1 MSEPESPRCPVCAH
15 ADSRLFLSTRDTP
28 LNGNQLGPSRRSVD
42 AGRILRCTRCG
53 LGFRARRV
61 SAAEL
66 ATLYRDME
74 DSAYNAESEG
84 RSRTAMRLLSIVR
97 RNVSGGRLL
106 DVGCSSGLFLVT
118 AADAGFEVVGIDP
131 ARAAARR
138 ARAALGDRGRVLEG
152 TLEDV
157 DLPKGSFDVVT
168 MWDVLEHVADP
179 TDFLRRASSLLRDG
193 GYLFVNVPDLESWPA
208 RLLGRRWPL
217 LLPEHLN
224 YFTEKSL
231 SVCATSAG
239 LGAVASG
246 RRPVSFSIAY
256 ILQRLG
262 EHGVPGTSLARRAS
276 RALGIEQSMVSV
288 SIGERYEVWRRV
300 G

>member
-1 MSEPESPRCPVCAH
+1 
-15 ADSRLFLSTRDTP
+15 
-28 LNGNQLGPSRRSVD
+28 
-42 AGRILRCTRCG
+42 

-74 DSAYNAESEG
+74 DSAYNAESQG
-84 RSRTAMRLLSIVR
+84 RMRTATRLLSIVR
-97 RNVSGGRLL
+97 QHVNGGRLL
-106 DVGCSSGLFLVT
+106 DVGCSSGLFLVK
-118 AADAGFEVVGIDP
+118 AAEAGFDVVGLDP
-131 ARAAARR
+131 ARAATGQ
-138 ARAALGDRGRVLEG
+138 ARAALGDRGQVLEG

-157 DLPKGSFDVVT
+157 DLPAGSFDAVT
-168 MWDVLEHVADP
+168 MWDVLEHVAEP
-179 TDFLRRASSLLRDG
+179 TLFLRRASSLLREG
-193 GYLFVNVPDLESWPA
+193 GHLFVNVPDLESWPA

-231 SVCATSAG
+231 SACAERAG
-239 LGAVASG
+239 LGPVASG
-246 RRPVSFSIAY
+246 SRPVSFSIAY

-262 EHGVPGTSLARRAS
+262 EHGVPGTSLARRATRS
-276 RALGIEQSMVSV
+276 LGIESSMLSV